1 MTAREWK
8 GSKGVRPAL
17 APPVGDDAGIF
28 RPIPLLA
35 TRLLTKPFSYDKR
48 NMQCKSPCACICS
61 RIGTDLRGRREQ
73 RRGLAYKLPHTVDRT
88 GPDRTGVLHVWVGR
102 WTEVDRSGPRLAMLQ
117 VAPSTLDCVSD
128 LMLHPVAST

>member
-35 TRLLTKPFSYDKR
+35 TRLLTKPFSYDNSKYA
-48 NMQCKSPCACICS
+48 MQITMCMH
-61 RIGTDLRGRREQ
+61 L
-73 RRGLAYKLPHTVDRT
+73 L
-88 GPDRTGVLHVWVGR
+88 
-102 WTEVDRSGPRLAMLQ
+102 
-117 VAPSTLDCVSD
+117 
-128 LMLHPVAST
+128 